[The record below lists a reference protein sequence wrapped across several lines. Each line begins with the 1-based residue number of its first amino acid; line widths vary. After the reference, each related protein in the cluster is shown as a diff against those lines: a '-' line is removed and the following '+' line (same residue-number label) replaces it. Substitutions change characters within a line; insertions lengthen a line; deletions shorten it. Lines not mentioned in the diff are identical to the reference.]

1 MKRIKRE
8 QAKLDGTYIPSPPK
22 NSLQR
27 KYLPPYAVSVLSA
40 WFDTHRDN
48 PYPTEPEKKDLAK
61 LAGISVSQVRHW
73 FTNRRRRLVES
84 PVKKKACP
92 NMQYMSP
99 VNNQN
104 NMSQYPN
111 IGMGDNQMILVV
123 EKGEDEMMVEGV
135 CNS

>member
-1 MKRIKRE
+1 M
-8 QAKLDGTYIPSPPK
+8 
-22 NSLQR
+22 
-27 KYLPPYAVSVLSA
+27 SA